1 MHIYLGIDD
10 TDALDTPGSGH
21 VAEELAKT
29 LQQRGLASRCTAISR
44 HQLFVHQ
51 DIPYTSHNSSMCFTA
66 EVHQDQ
72 LADVVQTTGRFLQ
85 ETSAPGSDPGFC
97 LAAGDNPAG
106 RQLIA
111 FGLKAK
117 QEVCSKQEAY
127 ALADKTGI
135 HLSEH
140 GGTGQGVVGALA
152 AIGLRLHGSDGRFR
166 GWLKLGKAGE
176 IATGEFLGEDPRVD
190 AVVDEQGRT
199 IPKNSLILLA
209 EDTIKTVWLNH
220 RQVIPVTRT
229 GKPAGPAWTTL
240 SRSAVKKF

>member
-21 VAEELAKT
+21 VSEELAKT
-29 LQQRGLASRCTAISR
+29 LQQQGLASRCTAISR

-51 DIPYTSHNSSMCFTA
+51 DIPFTSHNSSMCFSA
-66 EVHQDQ
+66 EVGADR
-72 LADVVQTTGRFLQ
+72 LAEVVQTAGRFLQ
-85 ETSAPGSDPGFC
+85 EISAPGSDPGLC
-97 LAAGDNPAG
+97 LAAGGNPAE

-117 QEVCSKQEAY
+117 REICSKEEAY
-127 ALADKTGI
+127 ALAEQAGI

-166 GWLKLGKAGE
+166 GWLKLGCAGE
-176 IATGEFLGEDPRVD
+176 IASRKTLGADPRVD
-190 AVVDEQGRT
+190 DVVDEEGRA
-199 IPKNSLILLA
+199 IPEDSQILLA
-209 EDTIKTVWLNH
+209 EDSIKTVWLNH

-229 GKPAGPAWTTL
+229 GKPSGPAWTTL
-240 SRSAVKKF
+240 ARSAAKRF

>member
-10 TDALDTPGSGH
+10 TDTLDTPGSGH
-21 VAEELAKT
+21 ISEELAKT
-29 LQQRGLASRCTAISR
+29 LQNSGLATRCTAISR

-66 EVHQDQ
+66 EIQEDR
-72 LADVVQTTGRFLQ
+72 LADIVQAAGRFLQ
-85 ETSAPGSDPGFC
+85 ETSAPGSDPGLC
-97 LAAGDNPAG
+97 LAAVDNPAG
-106 RQLIA
+106 ADLIA

-117 QEVCSKQEAY
+117 QEICTKQEAY
-127 ALADKTGI
+127 ALAEKTGV

-176 IATGEFLGEDPRVD
+176 IATREFLGEHPLVD
-190 AVVDEQGRT
+190 AVVDEEGQA
-199 IPKNSLILLA
+199 IPEDSRIILA
-209 EDTIKTVWLNH
+209 EDTIKTVLLNH

-240 SRSAVKKF
+240 TKSAVKRF